1 MPINDEKR
9 KINVTEWSV
18 FKLSAVLLYYT
29 YIYIYNVS
37 CTISEENCCL
47 SMLLYHITV
56 VNRILL
62 YEFIISLIVPSI
74 LRRIFHVTFFII

>member
-18 FKLSAVLLYYT
+18 FKLFQAFRSVVILYI

-37 CTISEENCCL
+37 CTISEEIVASRC
-47 SMLLYHITV
+47 Y
-56 VNRILL
+56 
-62 YEFIISLIVPSI
+62 FIISPL
-74 LRRIFHVTFFII
+74 